1 LITIKR
7 AAVTA
12 AGTLFAVGVVVTT
25 ASPAAMAARTS
36 GGSRTLCDVV
46 TSGSPTFGT
55 ATQGISNYGT
65 PYTSPIIKTYEG
77 VRIYLFSH
85 YTQLKRI
92 SSTNP
97 GIIEIG
103 HAYLA
108 MQPGGDLQLFADPF
122 NLSAGCYAWHTDT
135 GGHAGAYLR
144 FQPDGNLVVYSSSN
158 VALWASS
165 TCCNSAITGFAVQ
178 GDGNLVLYTSS
189 GGVAWTSNTNV
200 P

>member
-1 LITIKR
+1 MITIKR

-12 AGTLFAVGVVVTT
+12 AGMIFAVSAVVTT
-25 ASPAAMAARTS
+25 APSAAMAARTS
-36 GGSRTLCDVV
+36 GGSGELCDIV
-46 TSGSPTFGT
+46 TSSSPIFNI

-65 PYTSPIIKTYEG
+65 PYTSPITKIYKG
-77 VRIYLFSH
+77 VSIYLFSH

-97 GIIEIG
+97 GVIEIG

-108 MQPGGDLQLFADPF
+108 MQPGGDLQLFTDPD
-122 NLSAGCYAWHTDT
+122 NLANGCYAWHTNT
-135 GGHAGAYLR
+135 GGHSGAYLR

-158 VALWASS
+158 HALWASN

-189 GGVAWTSNTNV
+189 GGVAWASGTNV
-200 P
+200 S